1 MYQFFSSL
9 PSSTEYILLDTPC
22 KAGARSVFYIRECIG
37 LTEMITTFGR
47 RHLRQF
53 HKPWFRL
60 DSMPWYQ
67 LLSKNH
73 LFKKVAQNMIKTG
86 PKPGPWTS
94 VSQSLIQVLEGY
106 FSVFFRT
113 LKIHNS
119 NYQGTAT
126 FRHPSYPL
134 GKNQL
139 LSVRTNERTN
149 GRTDTI

>member
-1 MYQFFSSL
+1 MKELTRYTLQGRGATRPLHPRVYRIGRNDHNVRPTSLASVPQTLISARFYALIPATFKKSS
-9 PSSTEYILLDTPC
+9 
-22 KAGARSVFYIRECIG
+22 F
-37 LTEMITTFGR
+37 
-47 RHLRQF
+47 
-53 HKPWFRL
+53 
-60 DSMPWYQ
+60 
-67 LLSKNH
+67 
-73 LFKKVAQNMIKTG
+73 FKKVAQNMIKTG
-86 PKPGPWTS
+86 PKPGPCTS

-139 LSVRTNERTN
+139 LSGRTYERTD
-149 GRTDTI
+149 GRTDMI